1 MSTAAETI
9 TLVSQELESQSL
21 NAIVAGF
28 SFAAALSWMD
38 LVRWL
43 VNQVVKVNKNG
54 GRTTPS
60 RRCSPLCCP
69 SWSTSASLVCRLV
82 SKSQRN
88 QSTRS
93 LVKIVSWIPKASRL
107 RPILSKRWIQKHP
120 ISAHPQIRVC
130 TQVAGVN
137 NPVLF

>member
-43 VNQVVKVNKNG
+43 VTQVVKVNKNG
-54 GRTTPS
+54 GMNYTLTALFTTLLSIVVYLGVS
-60 RRCSPLCCP
+60 RM
-69 SWSTSASLVCRLV
+69 
-82 SKSQRN
+82 
-88 QSTRS
+88 STR
-93 LVKIVSWIPKASRL
+93 VQKPAQ
-107 RPILSKRWIQKHP
+107 PIYAVTR
-120 ISAHPQIRVC
+120 
-130 TQVAGVN
+130 
-137 NPVLF
+137 